1 MPRDQYFVYIM
12 TNTSRTLYTGVT
24 NDLVRRVYEHKN
36 KIIPGF
42 PSRYNISQLVYF
54 EETSDVQTALQEQ
67 HITSSRVLTTPTP
80 LNNWLWF
87 IAAETQSG
95 YYVGHRS
102 VFDKGDSID
111 FIFFLLLLISTS
123 YFFFMV
129 ISLI

>member
-54 EETSDVQTALQEQ
+54 EETSDVQTALAREKEIKGWRREKKNALVETKNPEWADLSGMLFQ
-67 HITSSRVLTTPTP
+67 HMRGP
-80 LNNWLWF
+80 LLR
-87 IAAETQSG
+87 SG
-95 YYVGHRS
+95 
-102 VFDKGDSID
+102 
-111 FIFFLLLLISTS
+111 
-123 YFFFMV
+123 
-129 ISLI
+129 